1 MVTEEVVV
9 RRAKGAWALSLF
21 LVVTLMG
28 VSCSGT
34 EETESATGSPS
45 GTSPEVSDTQEASLA
60 PDGIIRLADTGTG
73 YQWINNELLKL
84 IAEGAFDLVVEIIP
98 VAPEALEQALVSG
111 DVDIHLEA
119 RTPETATWNDA
130 AVTEGTLINLGTTYE
145 TEDEFAVQKTAN
157 PTFVETYPE
166 LVSMLEKMDTR
177 SRSLGKTVIWAEKRG
192 DVEGEE
198 AAAYYM
204 YTFDFEDRMK
214 SWMPFE
220 KYKTAK
226 TYMENRYPDFRR
238 CTNCPE
244 PDPDAPGG

>member
-1 MVTEEVVV
+1 MSKVTAVC
-9 RRAKGAWALSLF
+9 ALSLI
-21 LVVTLMG
+21 LMVTLAG
-28 VSCSGT
+28 VSCSGN
-34 EETESATGSPS
+34 EESEPAIASPS
-45 GTSPEVSDTQEASLA
+45 ETSPEADVAVEETLTT
-60 PDGIIRLADTGTG
+60 DGIIRVADTGTG
-73 YQWINNELLKL
+73 YEWINNELLKL

-98 VAPEALEQALVSG
+98 VAPEDLEQALMSG
-111 DVDIHLEA
+111 DVDIHMEA
-119 RTPETATWNDA
+119 RTPETANWNDA
-130 AVTEGTLINLGTTYE
+130 AVTEGTLVNLGTTYE
-145 TEDEFAVQKTAN
+145 TEDDFAVQKSATRS
-157 PTFVETYPE
+157 FVASYPE

-220 KYKTAK
+220 KYRIAK
-226 TYMENRYPDFRR
+226 AYMENLYPDFRR

-244 PDPDAPGG
+244 PDPDAPGGS